1 MTDHEL
7 MEQFQLI
14 LQGMT
19 DMESR
24 MDKKIDGVRQEVADV
39 RQEVA
44 DARQEVADVR
54 QEVADVRQ
62 EVKASEA
69 RTKVFI
75 ENTVSKRI
83 DALFD
88 GYKLTHE
95 KQWELERETQRLQE
109 QVNDLQTRLEALEKK
124 ISA

>member
-19 DMESR
+19 DMEAR
-24 MDKKIDGVRQEVADV
+24 MDKKIDE
-39 RQEVA
+39 
-44 DARQEVADVR
+44 VR

-75 ENTVSKRI
+75 ENSVTGRI

-95 KQWELERETQRLQE
+95 KQWELEHETRRLQE
-109 QVNDLQTRLEALEKK
+109 QVSDLQTRLEALEKK
-124 ISA
+124 VSA